1 MKNRNGSIRDS
12 VLINVIG
19 INRGRDSMEQNVGEL
34 VKELRAKV
42 KFESMVVF
50 LVCVGMKRDF
60 F

>member
-1 MKNRNGSIRDS
+1 MKNRNGSICDS

-42 KFESMVVF
+42 NFESMVVY